1 LTTEGRTVPCVTALH
16 DERVESK
23 RIVAEKDDYLVDI
36 LVDLGFVT
44 PDKVGEM
51 RSEAQSAGVGL
62 VDLMLA
68 NKVIRP
74 ADITQAKA
82 AHFGAEVV
90 NLNDI
95 KIPDDVIAAVPRHIA
110 RKYRVVPVYKHDGSL
125 TVAIADPSDLDTI
138 DSLTHLLQM
147 EINLQVASDPDIEAA
162 LGKYYTERGGVGRA
176 SVSDPRMLET
186 IKELTQEHV
195 EVTAEQLADGGTVAA
210 DAPLIKLVNS
220 MIIEAFKMRASDIHL
235 EPLAKQFR
243 VRYRIDGVL
252 HEMKPPPKRLQAAII
267 SRLKIQSN
275 MSISEHRIPQDGR
288 IQTNVGNK
296 LIDLRVSCLPTNHG
310 ESIVMRILDKEGLR
324 LGLPELG
331 FFTDDQQT
339 FERLISLPDGILLI
353 TGPTGSGKTTT
364 LYSCLHFINRPDR
377 KIITVEDP
385 VEYILAGINQVQ
397 VNEAV
402 GLTFAA
408 ALRSILRQAPNI
420 IMVGEIR
427 DLETASI
434 AINASLTGHLV
445 FSTLHTNDAPSAVTR
460 LIDIGVK
467 PFLVASSTRGL
478 MAQRLVRKVCKQC
491 AAPYVPPENE
501 MRQLKLDATNTQG
514 ATFMRGKGCPSC
526 NATGYRGRFGIF
538 EIFVIDDDARK
549 LIYEKVSASV
559 LRNRARE
566 MGMRTL
572 REDGVR
578 KVLAGLT
585 TPDEVIR
592 ATVGDV
598 D

>member
-1 LTTEGRTVPCVTALH
+1 M
-16 DERVESK
+16 
-23 RIVAEKDDYLVDI
+23 
-36 LVDLGFVT
+36 LVDLGFLAT
-44 PDKVGEM
+44 EKVD
-51 RSEAQSAGVGL
+51 EARQEAGAAGVGV
-62 VDLMLA
+62 VDLLVA

-74 ADITQAKA
+74 ADVTQAKA

-90 NLNDI
+90 NLSDLQV
-95 KIPDDVIAAVPRHIA
+95 PDDVIATIPRHIA
-110 RKYRVVPVYKHDGSL
+110 RKYRVVPVFKHDNSV

-138 DSLTHLLQM
+138 DSLAHLLHA
-147 EINLQVASDPDIEAA
+147 EIELRVASESDIEAA
-162 LGKYYTERGGVGRA
+162 LSKYYAERGAARV
-176 SVSDPRMLET
+176 VDPEMAKT
-186 IKELTQEHV
+186 IQQLTEEHV
-195 EVTAEQLADGGTVAA
+195 EVTAAAMGDGAVVEA

-220 MIIEAFKMRASDIHL
+220 VIVEAFKMRASDIHL
-235 EPLAKQFR
+235 EPLSKTFR
-243 VRYRIDGVL
+243 MRYRIDGVL
-252 HEMKPPPKRLQAAII
+252 HEVKAPPKRLQAAVI

-288 IQTNVGNK
+288 IQTSVGSK

-339 FERLISLPDGILLI
+339 FERMIGLPDGILLV

-385 VEYILAGINQVQ
+385 VEYLLAGINQVQ
-397 VNEAV
+397 VNDVV
-402 GLTFAA
+402 GLSFAA
-408 ALRSILRQAPNI
+408 ALRSILRQAPNV
-420 IMVGEIR
+420 IMIGEIR
-427 DLETASI
+427 DLETATI

-467 PFLVASSTRGL
+467 PFLVASSTRCL
-478 MAQRLVRKVCKQC
+478 MAQRLVRKVCRQC
-491 AAPYVPPENE
+491 SSPCLPSEAE
-501 MRQLKLDATNTQG
+501 MRTLGLDAASLPG
-514 ATFMRGKGCPSC
+514 ATFLKGKGCSNC
-526 NATGYRGRFGIF
+526 ANTGYRGRFGIF
-538 EIFVIDDDARK
+538 EVFVIDDEARK
-549 LIYEKVSASV
+549 LIYEKVPASV
-559 LRNRARE
+559 LRARARE

-572 REDGVR
+572 REDGIR
-578 KVLAGLT
+578 KAQAGLT

>member
-1 LTTEGRTVPCVTALH
+1 M
-16 DERVESK
+16 
-23 RIVAEKDDYLVDI
+23 AEKDDYLIDI
-36 LVDLGFVT
+36 LVDLGYVT
-44 PDKVGEM
+44 PDKVAELKQ
-51 RSEAQSAGVGL
+51 EAQSSGVGV

-68 NKVIRP
+68 NKVINQ
-74 ADITQAKA
+74 AAVTQAKA

-90 NLNDI
+90 NLAEI
-95 KIPDDVIAAVPRHIA
+95 KIPDDVIATVPRHIA
-110 RKYRVVPVYKHDGSL
+110 RKYRVVPVFKHDGSL
-125 TVAIADPSDLDTI
+125 TVALADPSDLDTI
-138 DSLTHLLQM
+138 DSLNHLLRLD
-147 EINLQVASDPDIEAA
+147 ISLQVASEADIEGA
-162 LGKYYTERGGVGRA
+162 LSKYYAERGGGGGGGVRVA
-176 SVSDPRMLET
+176 DPALADT
-186 IKELTQEHV
+186 IKELTEDHV
-195 EVTAEQLADGGTVAA
+195 EVQLGGLEDGGTVEA

-220 MIIEAFKMRASDIHL
+220 IIVDAFKLRASDIHL
-235 EPLAKQFR
+235 EPLSKAFR
-243 VRYRIDGVL
+243 LRYRIDGML
-252 HEMKPPPKRLQAAII
+252 HEMKAPPKRLQAAIV

-288 IQTNVGNK
+288 IQTNVGTK

-339 FERLISLPDGILLI
+339 FERLIGLPDGIILV

-385 VEYILAGINQVQ
+385 VEYILSGINQVQ
-397 VNEAV
+397 VNETV
-402 GLTFAA
+402 GLSFST
-408 ALRSILRQAPNI
+408 ALRSILRQAPNV
-420 IMVGEIR
+420 IMIGEIR
-427 DLETASI
+427 DLETATI

-491 AAPYVPPENE
+491 AAPYVPTEDE
-501 MRQLKLDATNTQG
+501 MRQLNLNVSNSQG
-514 ATFMRGKGCPSC
+514 ATFMRGKGCANCS
-526 NATGYRGRFGIF
+526 NTGYRGRFGIF

-549 LIYEKVSASV
+549 LIYEKVSSSV

-572 REDGVR
+572 REDGIR

-598 D
+598 E

>member
-1 LTTEGRTVPCVTALH
+1 
-16 DERVESK
+16 
-23 RIVAEKDDYLVDI
+23 VAEKDDYLADI
-36 LVDLGFVT
+36 LVDLGFVS
-44 PDKVGEM
+44 PDKVAEI
-51 RSEAQSAGVGL
+51 RREAESSGVGT
-62 VDLMLA
+62 VDLLVA
-68 NKVIRP
+68 NKVVRP
-74 ADITQAKA
+74 EDVTQAKA

-90 NLNDI
+90 NLKEI
-95 KIPDDVIAAVPRHIA
+95 KIADDVISSIPRHIA
-110 RKYRVVPVYKHDGSL
+110 KKYRVVPVFKHENSL
-125 TVAIADPSDLDTI
+125 TVALADPSDLDTI
-138 DSLTHLLQM
+138 DSLTHLLHM
-147 EINLQVASDPDIEAA
+147 EINLQVASEADIEAA
-162 LGKYYTERGGVGRA
+162 LSKYYADRSGGVA
-176 SVSDPRMLET
+176 ADPRY
-186 IKELTQEHV
+186 KEVIEDLTREHV
-195 EVTAEQLADGGTVAA
+195 EIEAAAAGDGAAVEA

-220 MIIEAFKMRASDIHL
+220 LITEAFKMRASDIHL
-235 EPLAKQFR
+235 EPLIKKFR
-243 VRYRIDGVL
+243 LRYRIDGVL
-252 HEMKPPPKRLQAAII
+252 HEMKAPPKRLQPAIV

-288 IQTNVGNK
+288 IQTSVGNK

-339 FERLISLPDGILLI
+339 FEHLIGLPDGILLV

-385 VEYILAGINQVQ
+385 VEYLLAGINQVQ
-397 VNEAV
+397 VAEAV
-402 GLTFAA
+402 GLTFSA
-408 ALRSILRQAPNI
+408 ALRAILRQAPNV
-420 IMVGEIR
+420 IMIGEIR
-427 DLETASI
+427 DLETATI

-467 PFLVASSTRGL
+467 PFLVASSTRAL

-491 AAPYVPPENE
+491 AGPMLPTEVE
-501 MRQLKLDATNTQG
+501 MRTLGIDAASVQGSSFLK
-514 ATFMRGKGCPSC
+514 GKGCSNC
-526 NATGYRGRFGIF
+526 SNTGYRGRFGIF
-538 EIFVIDDDARK
+538 EIFVIDDEARK
-549 LIYEKVSASV
+549 LIYEKVPSSV
-559 LRNRARE
+559 LRTRARE

-578 KVLAGLT
+578 KVQAGLT